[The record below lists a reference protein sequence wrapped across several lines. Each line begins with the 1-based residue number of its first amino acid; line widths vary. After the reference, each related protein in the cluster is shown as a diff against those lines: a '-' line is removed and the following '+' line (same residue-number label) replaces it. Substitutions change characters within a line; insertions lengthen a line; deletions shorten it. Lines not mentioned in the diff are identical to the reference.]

1 MRRGTCSGLLNSEI
15 VYRVAKEIQ
24 GKSSYRRFEFDDG
37 SAIVTDL
44 DDWEFGVHREWLDD
58 QAVLDYC
65 RHKAEALTGHPATTP
80 QFVGEWHTDPWWKQE
95 CILPRAAPSAPR
107 PNGD

>member
-44 DDWEFGVHREWLDD
+44 DDWEFGVHREW
-58 QAVLDYC
+58 
-65 RHKAEALTGHPATTP
+65 
-80 QFVGEWHTDPWWKQE
+80 HTDPWWKQE